1 MINRRQ
7 NQNTRKGRIYRFTQH
22 RYQENRK
29 ATVNKIL
36 DSTFSLVNKS
46 EVTPKIEDV
55 EEVYVKCLEEG
66 NRLEDCSLPNTDMV
80 E

>member
-1 MINRRQ
+1 MRKGPLMINRRE
-7 NQNTRKGRIYRFTQH
+7 NQNTRKARIYRFTQH

-36 DSTFSLVNKS
+36 DGTFSLVNKC
-46 EVTPKIEDV
+46 EVTPKIENV

-66 NRLEDCSLPNTDMV
+66 N
-80 E
+80 

>member
-7 NQNTRKGRIYRFTQH
+7 NQNTRKGRIYRFNQH